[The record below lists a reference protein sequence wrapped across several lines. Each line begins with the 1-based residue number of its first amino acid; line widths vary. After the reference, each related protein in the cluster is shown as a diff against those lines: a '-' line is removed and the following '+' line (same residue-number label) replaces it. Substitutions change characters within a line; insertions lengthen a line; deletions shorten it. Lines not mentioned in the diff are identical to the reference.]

1 MFHFIFN
8 ASLEWYLLIYV
19 QIFKIFLMLS
29 LIGTGVKLSP
39 SDMNKA
45 QKYCKWAVS
54 ALDYED
60 SKTAID
66 NLQKALNLL
75 KTGKDS

>member
-1 MFHFIFN
+1 MFANIHSDINFFF
-8 ASLEWYLLIYV
+8 LI
-19 QIFKIFLMLS
+19 LS

-66 NLQKALNLL
+66 NLQKALSLL